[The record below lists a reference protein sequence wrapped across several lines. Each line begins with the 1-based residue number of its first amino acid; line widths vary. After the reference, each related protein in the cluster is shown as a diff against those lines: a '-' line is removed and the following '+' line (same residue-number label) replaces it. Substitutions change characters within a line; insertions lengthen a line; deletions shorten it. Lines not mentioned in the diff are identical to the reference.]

1 MKAAVLERPGEFRIV
16 DSPEPPPPGEGEALV
31 EIRRVGICGT
41 DLHAYAGRQPFFTYP
56 RILGHELGAVVLSR
70 GWGVE
75 NVAPGD
81 RVAVEPY
88 LTCGVCPPC
97 KAGRYNCCVQLR
109 CLGVHADGGMRER
122 VVLPVRLLHRSDRL
136 SLDQLALV
144 ETLGIGAHAV
154 ERAHL
159 EADEWTAVIGVGP
172 IGIGVVQMALSQGA
186 RVIAVDLHPG
196 RLAFVADLGVDY
208 AVDASRVDTAEALAE
223 ITGGE
228 MPSCVFDATGS
239 PRSMEA
245 SLELARSGGRVV
257 FVGLATARI
266 SFDDP
271 SFHRRELTILASR
284 NSNGAF
290 PYLIRLLEERA
301 VDVRPWITHRLPL
314 ENVGTVFPILQD
326 PANGAVKALIELED

>member
-1 MKAAVLERPGEFRIV
+1 MRTAILDKPGEFRIA
-16 DSPEPPPPGEGEALV
+16 DTSEPPPPGENEALV
-31 EIRRVGICGT
+31 EVKRVGICGT
-41 DLHAYAGRQPFFTYP
+41 DLHAYAGRQPFFSYP
-56 RILGHELGAVVLSR
+56 RILGHELGAVVLAC
-70 GWGVE
+70 GKGVA
-75 NVAPGD
+75 NVAAGD

-88 LTCGVCPPC
+88 LTCGACAPC
-97 KAGRYNCCVQLR
+97 RAGRYNCCARLQ

-122 VVLPVRLLHRSDRL
+122 VVLPARLLHRSSRL
-136 SLDQLALV
+136 SLDQLALI

-154 ERAHL
+154 ERAGL
-159 EADEWTAVIGVGP
+159 EADEWTTVVGVGP
-172 IGIGVVQMALSQGA
+172 IGIGVVQMALAQGA
-186 RVIAVDLHPG
+186 RVIAIDLDAG
-196 RLAFVADLGVDY
+196 RLSFAGRLGVEY
-208 AVDASRVDTAEALAE
+208 AVDASRVDATESLME

-239 PRSMEA
+239 PPSMEA

-284 NSNGAF
+284 NSNGVF
-290 PYLIRLLEERA
+290 PYLIRLLEEGA

-314 ENVGTVFPILQD
+314 EGVGAMFPTLQD
-326 PANGAVKALIELED
+326 PKNGAVKALIEL